1 MKVLPMSQSD
11 LIRLL
16 PLGWQ
21 NYLDHQ
27 LRFASYKKSY
37 TPAVA
42 TAALTRLADAQ
53 KLPDLD
59 ARTANPELTRTEL
72 VEQAREFLEVWQWLE
87 GYIETAY
94 KGEAYKPMRVAA
106 GYRSYDAAAGYDW
119 GTMVTLMNAAKQ
131 FVTLH
136 DDELQA
142 KGDMPD
148 DFAARVVAEAGDVE
162 TLLARMA
169 RETQTAETGT
179 TERQT
184 ALLACLDEYRLMNR
198 DAQRIFLRQPKVAEL
213 FQLEHL
219 LEIVGGGAQAGVKGT
234 LTLVDGG
241 PAVGVSV
248 RVVGLDVSTVSDADG
263 RFALALAAGEYVL
276 VLAGVGY
283 VTQQRAVVVVAGVKR
298 RVDGVMERESIN

>member
-21 NYLDHQ
+21 NYLDNQ
-27 LRFASYKKSY
+27 PRFANYKKSY

-42 TAALTRLADAQ
+42 TGALQRLADAQ

-94 KGEAYKPMRVAA
+94 PGEAYKPMRVAA

-119 GTMVTLMNAAKQ
+119 GAMVKLMDAAKQ

-148 DFAARVVAEAGDVE
+148 DFVARVVAEAADVE

-219 LEIVGGGAQAGVKGT
+219 LEVVGGGAQAGIKGT
-234 LTLVDGG
+234 LTLGDGT
-241 PAVGVSV
+241 PAAGVTVGVPAMANP
-248 RVVGLDVSTVSDADG
+248 VSTVTDADG
-263 RFALALAAGEYVL
+263 RYALALAAGTYTL
-276 VLAGVGY
+276 VLTGVGY
-283 VTQQRAVVVVAGVKR
+283 VAQQRQVVVEAGVKR
-298 RVDGVMERESIN
+298 RVDGVMARG